1 MTRIVTAT
9 LISLLLTPFSGVLSE
24 DETYAQLP
32 KLEQVKV
39 YFIEHQASLNTLFE
53 LYATDN
59 RIDWLEC
66 SSDGL
71 HRVTSFADDADFTP
85 EPAQKQ
91 LLQETCVALNIRLV
105 QRVDS
110 GISVIWK
117 DLEIGRTKFRIELYG
132 ADNSFE
138 ESCLDHRF
146 ESPISSCMLSLDTRW
161 SIRYTGIVNQES

>member
-1 MTRIVTAT
+1 MTRLVPAT
-9 LISLLLTPFSGVLSE
+9 LISLILTPFSGVLSD
-24 DETYAQLP
+24 DETYVQLP
-32 KLEQVKV
+32 KLEQIKV

-66 SSDGL
+66 NSEGFY
-71 HRVTSFADDADFTP
+71 RITSFAGEADFTP

-117 DLEIGRTKFRIELYG
+117 DLKIGHTKFRIELYG
-132 ADNSFE
+132 ADKSYQN
-138 ESCLDHRF
+138 SCLDHRF
-146 ESPISSCMLSLDTRW
+146 ESPISSCMVSLDSRW
-161 SIRYTGIVNQES
+161 SIRYIGIVDRES